1 MFFAIYYHWSM
12 EVPVLMG
19 KSPRN
24 LKNIL
29 GLDFPIFHDFS
40 RFLHRN
46 NSLVVAFD
54 LRNEPHD
61 IPGGA
66 QKTRGDRQNGDFSGT
81 GDSGYVTIV

>member
-1 MFFAIYYHWSM
+1 M

-61 IPGGA
+61 IPGVA
-66 QKTRGDRQNGDFSGT
+66 QKNPRRPAKMGISGT
-81 GDSGYVTIV
+81 GDSGYITIV

>member
-1 MFFAIYYHWSM
+1 M

-24 LKNIL
+24 LKTIL

-61 IPGGA
+61 IPGGPKKPA
-66 QKTRGDRQNGDFSGT
+66 ET
-81 GDSGYVTIV
+81 GKMGISQAPVIVAI